1 MRKWVLL
8 CAVTSTTLW
17 RNIAPVG
24 RIYIPAAE
32 VDNHDFLAFDDYYT
46 SIFGAHSHTYYGLEV
61 ILKVGKLSDD
71 GELRSPPPVS
81 RQCPQSGCFDH
92 RRQSRIAFL
101 SCTSI
106 GQSYLQ
112 HGKSR

>member
-8 CAVTSTTLW
+8 WAVTSTTLW

-71 GELRSPPPVS
+71 GDLRAFGRYSANCQMTVS
-81 RQCPQSGCFDH
+81 CDH
-92 RRQSRIAFL
+92 RRQSRDSAHNRVA
-101 SCTSI
+101 SI
-106 GQSYLQ
+106 TAASLALPF
-112 HGKSR
+112 